1 MPFKVLKQAT
11 QHPMTDI
18 GLAKFLSDWEGAIA
32 CKQTKL
38 R

>member
-18 GLAKFLSDWEGAIA
+18 GLAKFLADWEGAHEA
-32 CKQTKL
+32 KRTKL